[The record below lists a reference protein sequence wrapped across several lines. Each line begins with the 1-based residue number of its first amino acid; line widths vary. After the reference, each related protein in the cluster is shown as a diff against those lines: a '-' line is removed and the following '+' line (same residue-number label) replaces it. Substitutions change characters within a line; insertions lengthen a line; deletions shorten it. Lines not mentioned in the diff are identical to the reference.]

1 MKTYEFDGEK
11 YKIAS
16 TPQKEW
22 GQSLISEISLQ
33 GNLCPQKV
41 TMRI

>member
-22 GQSLISEISLQ
+22 GKALFQTCLYREMKEYWI
-33 GNLCPQKV
+33 
-41 TMRI
+41 